1 MMDRIDTILENYE
14 RDLEKAKQGRCK
26 EISWCNDF
34 KDAFQKTYLEVYKV
48 RLERIREKLIKRGHK
63 ASIEEKS
70 QEEIFYGF
78 SFSLIPRHLLISP
91 IDRFYPSSLQSSIT
105 FQANE
110 HTLTV
115 DVETAIRPIIDELER
130 NKIEKIPRS
139 EFTETRL
146 LEAVAKFLEKVF
158 NETIVLD
165 FKSSR

>member
-1 MMDRIDTILENYE
+1 MDRIDAILEDYE
-14 RDLEKAKQGRCK
+14 RDLERAKEGRCK
-26 EISWCNDF
+26 EISWCTDF
-34 KDAFQKTYLEVYKV
+34 RDAFRKTYHQMYKAKLEVVKA
-48 RLERIREKLIKRGHK
+48 KLTKRGHK

-70 QEEIFYGF
+70 EEEIFYGF
-78 SFSLIPRHLLISP
+78 SFSLIPRHLLTGP

-115 DVETAIRPIIDELER
+115 DVGTAIRPTIDELES
-130 NKIEKIPRS
+130 NKIEKIPRN
-139 EFTETRL
+139 EFTEARL
-146 LEAVAKFLEKVF
+146 LEAIGEFLEKAF